1 MNRLR
6 ILLVD
11 DGIDFSTG
19 LREVF
24 RMRGY
29 GVEMTRD
36 ELAALPM
43 IASNSSDAIGQDVKI
58 LGRAGVQLHKRIL
71 HLSPWTS
78 TILIKG
84 GHLLSDRQA
93 KPRNGTFAYL
103 LKPCPVLGLLDSFS
117 KPGILTI
124 ERDCRMQVIG
134 LIHEPDVIEHICR
147 AT

>member
-71 HLSPWTS
+71 HLSPG
-78 TILIKG
+78 LP
-84 GHLLSDRQA
+84 LS
-93 KPRNGTFAYL
+93 
-103 LKPCPVLGLLDSFS
+103 
-117 KPGILTI
+117 
-124 ERDCRMQVIG
+124 
-134 LIHEPDVIEHICR
+134 
-147 AT
+147 